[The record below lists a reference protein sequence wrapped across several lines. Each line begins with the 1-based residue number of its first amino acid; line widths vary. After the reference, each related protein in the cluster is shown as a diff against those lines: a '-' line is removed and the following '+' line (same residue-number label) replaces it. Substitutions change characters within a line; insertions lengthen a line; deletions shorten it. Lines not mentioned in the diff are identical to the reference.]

1 MFVSLRVTNYRLPA
15 ELQKKVSSLLSSPVE
30 QLQVL
35 SSAVLRE
42 SSLGLECNQKNL
54 SPLNSNAAA
63 LLLSQVRFILILP
76 INIEMVKKVA
86 WVAITAQ
93 RPCLCF
99 QHTITTILVC
109 FNVCAPDLLKM

>member
-1 MFVSLRVTNYRLPA
+1 M
-15 ELQKKVSSLLSSPVE
+15 
-30 QLQVL
+30 
-35 SSAVLRE
+35 LRE

-86 WVAITAQ
+86 RVAITAQ
-93 RPCLCF
+93 RPCSCF